1 MEHLLL
7 FVAAFATIIQA
18 NTTPTGLAKRSLKHL
33 WQAKQRS
40 ISQPQR
46 LFNFTED
53 FTSPTGVISLP
64 IEWGLVPTTP
74 FLSTYIAVG
83 TPPQPFRVQ
92 LHLGWSGLAVRST
105 TCTSYGMW
113 GTKEHCGVE
122 GMVLPMVYNESAST
136 SRKFLYESAVANCS
150 GEILDGETHARLST
164 DVVHLTS
171 SAVEGIVVGGI
182 NEFAFCDFIGM
193 FFFDLFDG

>member
-1 MEHLLL
+1 MEHILLL
-7 FVAAFATIIQA
+7 ILALSGLIHADF
-18 NTTPTGLAKRSLKHL
+18 TPDRLAERGLQHL

-40 ISQPQR
+40 VLKPQR
-46 LFNFTED
+46 PFNLSED
-53 FTSPTGVISLP
+53 LTSTPGVISLP

-74 FLSTYIAVG
+74 FLYTYIAIG

-92 LHLGWSGLAVRST
+92 LHLGWGGLAVRST

-113 GTKEHCGVE
+113 GTKEHCGIE

-150 GEILDGETHARLST
+150 GETLDGETHARLST

-193 FFFDLFDG
+193 LFCDLFDG